1 MTTLRKAAEKAL
13 EALEAHADIGIK
25 ANRAIDALRAAL
37 AEPPRKSAC
46 VYPQCVST
54 TRTQCD
60 AWASGACDRET

>member
-1 MTTLRKAAEKAL
+1 MTPLREAAEHLLEAWDNGAHSVVDAL
-13 EALEAHADIGIK
+13 EI
-25 ANRAIDALRAAL
+25 LRAAL